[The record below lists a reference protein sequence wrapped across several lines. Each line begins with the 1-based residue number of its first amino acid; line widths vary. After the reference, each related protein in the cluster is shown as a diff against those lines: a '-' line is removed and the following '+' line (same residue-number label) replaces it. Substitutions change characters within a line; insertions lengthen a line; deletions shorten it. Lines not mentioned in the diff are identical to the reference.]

1 MEQDKQII
9 LTRYADETAVIAE
22 SGDHL
27 KRITEKLMD
36 AAKQKGLVVNE
47 NETKCMITSRGDN
60 SQTTMSIR
68 DTSFEK
74 VINFK
79 YLGINI
85 NSHADN
91 HDETYRRITAGNK

>member
-36 AAKQKGLVVNE
+36 AAK
-47 NETKCMITSRGDN
+47 
-60 SQTTMSIR
+60 
-68 DTSFEK
+68 
-74 VINFK
+74 
-79 YLGINI
+79 
-85 NSHADN
+85 
-91 HDETYRRITAGNK
+91 